1 MAIEKQDNTP
11 DPIDSL
17 RSNEDMTV
25 AIEAIEEAG
34 QEDFE
39 IQNDGSAVLGGM
51 DDMPIDTGFNSNI
64 AESRDESTLNSI
76 AIELTSGIEKDKS
89 SR

>member
-39 IQNDGSAVLGGM
+39 IQDDGSAVLGGM

-64 AESRDESTLNSI
+64 AESLDE
-76 AIELTSGIEKDKS
+76 
-89 SR
+89 